1 MASSFQLPR
10 EQENE
15 HYPLECGYVAENQQL
30 LRKHRRY
37 REHSVRKIGHGVVS
51 LQFKEIPQSVMSSLA
66 GRALRVEDGNQS
78 NP

>member
-1 MASSFQLPR
+1 M
-10 EQENE
+10 
-15 HYPLECGYVAENQQL
+15 AENQQL